1 MFCRFDQEQNSRAH
15 LAKNFR
21 DLQNNLTEV
30 QEDLEQEKIQRGK
43 AEKQKRDLGEELEA
57 LKTELEDSLDTTNAQ
72 QELK

>member
-1 MFCRFDQEQNSRAH
+1 MEQNTRSH
-15 LAKNFR
+15 LAKNMR
-21 DLQNNLTEV
+21 ELQNNYAEV
-30 QEDLEQEKIQRGK
+30 QEDLEQEKMQRSK